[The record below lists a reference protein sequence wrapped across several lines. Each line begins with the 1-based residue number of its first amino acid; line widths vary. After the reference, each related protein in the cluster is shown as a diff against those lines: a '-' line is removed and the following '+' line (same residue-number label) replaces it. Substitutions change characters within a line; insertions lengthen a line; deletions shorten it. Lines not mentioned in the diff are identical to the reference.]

1 MAAEEKKPAPEAKKE
16 EAPKA
21 KKKPPIKI
29 IGAVAVIMLAEAAG
43 VYVVVGMSKPKVA
56 SANEV
61 AIEAGEKAKGQQLVE
76 IDLIDDKFQNM
87 QTGHVWMWDMRI
99 VLKTTKNNEAFIND
113 EMAKRT
119 SEIQEGIAQIIRR
132 AQHSHLK
139 EADLVTVSRQIAA
152 FADKVFG
159 HDAQGNSRVERIM
172 IPKCRGVDVE
182 R

>member
-1 MAAEEKKPAPEAKKE
+1 MAAEEKKSAPEGKKE
-16 EAPKA
+16 DAPA

-29 IGAVAVIMLAEAAG
+29 IGAVAGIMLAEAAG
-43 VYVVVGMSKPKVA
+43 VYFVVGMSKPKAA
-56 SANEV
+56 SATEV
-61 AIEAGEKAKGQQLVE
+61 DVLGAEKAEGQQLVE

-99 VLKTTKNNEAFIND
+99 VLKTSKKNEAFIND
-113 EMAKRT
+113 EMAKRS
-119 SEIQEGIAQIIRR
+119 SEIQEGISQIIRR
-132 AQHSHLK
+132 AQHSHLR
-139 EADLVTVSRQIAA
+139 EADLITVSRQIAA
-152 FADKVFG
+152 FADKIFG

>member
-1 MAAEEKKPAPEAKKE
+1 
-16 EAPKA
+16 
-21 KKKPPIKI
+21 
-29 IGAVAVIMLAEAAG
+29 
-43 VYVVVGMSKPKVA
+43 
-56 SANEV
+56 
-61 AIEAGEKAKGQQLVE
+61 
-76 IDLIDDKFQNM
+76 
-87 QTGHVWMWDMRI
+87 
-99 VLKTTKNNEAFIND
+99 
-113 EMAKRT
+113 MAKRT

-139 EADLVTVSRQIAA
+139 EADLVTVSRQVAA

>member
-16 EAPKA
+16 EAAPA
-21 KKKPPIKI
+21 KKKPPIKV
-29 IGAVAVIMLAEAAG
+29 IGAVAAIMLVEAAG
-43 VYVVVGMSKPKVA
+43 VYFVVGMSKPKVA
-56 SANEV
+56 AATEV
-61 AIEAGEKAKGQQLVE
+61 DVHGAEHAAAQQLVE
-76 IDLIDDKFQNM
+76 IDLIEDKFQNM
-87 QTGHVWMWDMRI
+87 QTGHVWMWDMRV
-99 VLKTTKNNEAFIND
+99 VLKTSKKNEEFVNE
-113 EMAKRT
+113 EMGKRT

-139 EADLVTVSRQIAA
+139 EPDLVTVSRQIAA